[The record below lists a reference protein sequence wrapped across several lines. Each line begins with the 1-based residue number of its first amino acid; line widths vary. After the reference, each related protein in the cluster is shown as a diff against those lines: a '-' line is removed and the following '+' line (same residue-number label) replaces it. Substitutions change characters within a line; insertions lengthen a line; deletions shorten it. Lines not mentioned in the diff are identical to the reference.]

1 MDKLNT
7 VVTALLKVFTA
18 LLPEA
23 QSRSDLQRLSTK
35 LPWLF
40 ALTEENVEWN
50 PAIRQLITTGI
61 APLVRSQF
69 VLEGKAIVSAVFAG
83 SFKRCALLW
92 NLLFRELKG
101 SSYPQRLL
109 LKLEYCQKY
118 QCIETFNSSS
128 LEIKRSL
135 VSENAAS
142 ITFALDLSV
151 ALMQGIFLYLRIL
164 YGSIV
169 LSCLPHDTMQ

>member
-1 MDKLNT
+1 MDQLNR
-7 VVTALLKVFTA
+7 VVTALLNLYTA
-18 LLPEA
+18 LLPEV

-40 ALTEENVEWN
+40 ALTEENVESN
-50 PAIRQLITTGI
+50 PAIRQLVTTGI
-61 APLVRSQF
+61 APIVHSQF
-69 VLEGKAIVSAVFAG
+69 VLEGKAIASAVFAG

-92 NLLFRELKG
+92 NLLLRELKA

-118 QCIETFNSSS
+118 QCIETFISSP

-142 ITFALDLSV
+142 ITFALDLSIAV
-151 ALMQGIFLYLRIL
+151 LQGIFWFIN
-164 YGSIV
+164 V
-169 LSCLPHDTMQ
+169 LTYVCCIDL